1 MNILGR
7 KSRLSALLDD
17 ISRRLSALDTGG
29 EAAAMYGQIM
39 RARPDLAQKLG
50 SAIQQTT
57 ANEATRELVQR
68 AIGAGIVMQI
78 KEIPEQINA
87 LVARI
92 NAPSV
97 APALR
102 CALASVLAYIA
113 QRRDLIPDDAPGGYG
128 YVDDSVLL
136 TATMLQL
143 LEPTAANAESI
154 EKCQQKL
161 AGLQSVLP
169 EAVSSALQAAI
180 QGVILLFQTTS
191 MLPAAVADTMT
202 QQILDNPEGVTSPQ
216 APPGW
221 QMPNVLPRGA
231 GHWSGGAY
239 FEGNDVIIPGGPSM
253 IDGQL
258 YIPD

>member
-7 KSRLSALLDD
+7 NSRLSALLDD
-17 ISRRLSALDTGG
+17 ICRHISALDAGG
-29 EAAAMYGQIM
+29 EAAAMAGAIM
-39 RARPDLAQKLG
+39 AARPDLERKLSTAMRQS
-50 SAIQQTT
+50 SADQ
-57 ANEATRELVQR
+57 ATSNLVYR
-68 AIGAGIVMQI
+68 AIGAGIVMHI
-78 KEIPEQINA
+78 KEIPDQVNA
-87 LVARI
+87 LVGRI
-92 NAPSV
+92 NDRSA

-102 CALASVLAYIA
+102 CTLTSVLAYIA

-128 YVDDSVLL
+128 FVDDSALL

-154 EKCQQKL
+154 EKGQQKL

-221 QMPNVLPRGA
+221 QMPNIAPQGA

-239 FEGNDVIIPGGPSM
+239 FEGKDVIIPGGPSL

-258 YIPD
+258 YIPN